1 MMNVRVT
8 ELDNSRKTMYNDLGF
23 MKTQISDKVDN
34 KDLKA
39 VEQKVQDCAPWESVR
54 SVYKELSFYLKKDD
68 FELNKQDVESK
79 MFKLQK

>member
-39 VEQKVQDCAPWESVR
+39 VE
-54 SVYKELSFYLKKDD
+54 
-68 FELNKQDVESK
+68 
-79 MFKLQK
+79 